1 VKEILRLRCQLK
13 GRKRSKGLLRSRH
26 TRSNSS
32 EMNKTFKTFLR
43 LSGETGAFAAIS
55 RVFSSP
61 YDQPVV
67 VRR

>member
-1 VKEILRLRCQLK
+1 VSAKDRE
-13 GRKRSKGLLRSRH
+13 RSKGSLQSRH

-43 LSGETGAFAAIS
+43 LSGDTGAFAAIS
-55 RVFSSP
+55 GVFSSP

-67 VRR
+67 VRG